1 MDART
6 VEMVAAALGHAPH
19 SDLRRQVLA
28 GRGPA
33 HTAHLVAQTQAADHR
48 PCAMTRY

>member
-6 VEMVAAALGHAPH
+6 VELGAAALGHAPP
-19 SDLRRQVLA
+19 SDLLRQVLA

-33 HTAHLVAQTQAADHR
+33 HTAPASRRHR
-48 PCAMTRY
+48 RQSIAHVP